1 MSTSRKILSALY
13 ANSLLNAIGLVL
25 TFAARSCS
33 SAQSVRRF
41 TPNTLSRSRPS
52 LSRASSRPCLVANE
66 DFRETLGWYADELL
80 FRANNPADLAA
91 KLSAMLE
98 KSAAERTEIGAYL
111 RGQVERLHCL
121 PRLAERILDL
131 L

>member
-25 TFAARSCS
+25 SFCG
-33 SAQSVRRF
+33 SVALLCTISPAF
-41 TPNTLSRSRPS
+41 TPSTLSRSRPS

-80 FRANNPADLAA
+80 FLANNPADLAA